1 MTFTKYTGNEAPLTS
16 FREQTNFSRM
26 LAKGVYSGF
35 KVYPDATSTNYA
47 VSIRGGFAA
56 INGILI
62 EDDQDNFEVLD
73 LGAPT
78 DPTGDHHLIWI
89 DNSGDV
95 PVYASKK
102 GTYSSLAE
110 LSGAEAENGI
120 EIADVFIPNSAANIQ
135 DAVIINRDR
144 ILSNQEISNKLGTR
158 IYPIAEGFRVDV
170 SGSDYTLYVA
180 GLSLLTTG
188 QPIPF
193 RFPAALL
200 QLSTS
205 TSSSDPNFDF
215 EITQNDNGAS
225 FVVFYTNDTNGF
237 TENSLIK
244 STTFTSDAEL
254 AEFAGSATDSGFAES
269 YPQRPELWDNYII
282 AIVDTGVNSVMTPFG
297 YMQVGEEL
305 REGQN
310 LSNVKAI
317 ESTAY
322 GTTVNASAGSID
334 IDSVIDN
341 AAKLQNAT
349 LDTAYDGFEAGASPA
364 SGRTINVDGPAV
376 RLIRSNLSDG
386 APSDKWQSSLE
397 INMNNFGVADAERR
411 ERAIDVVIKSPNTV
425 SQRVAFGARRIASI
439 GGNNLIGTAAW
450 TIVGG
455 EVRAS
460 SLGGFPSDITIADVL
475 SQYGSFRYVQEIE
488 NWYIEFQGSGADC
501 YERIYRVRVN
511 TTGGYFYLED
521 PNGNTTGISG
531 QFPSTSFVAF
541 GGVFERV
548 VELGEVSRFKW
559 IEVDDIGRKGGGTL
573 LTTNFGFQPGPRAP
587 YDLIEAGNGTGM
599 LPIFPFS
606 TKPLDRASLASVSG
620 SPAEV
625 ESDGKYIFVSR
636 NGVGVN
642 QPIDVYRSDLGILV
656 RTILTEPA
664 NGAPK
669 ITASGAFLWAA
680 YLDGTTQHVE
690 VFDVE
695 TGDSLAKLTI
705 PSFVNA
711 IDSTGEE
718 AFIACNDDGSN
729 NIHRLSTS
737 AIVGSQRL
745 GTGLD
750 AIDVSVFG
758 KKIAFVVS
766 DTTNRGYAGD
776 VSGSGV
782 MSSNFVELSW
792 SAQTFTE
799 PERVFVG
806 PSGTYFVGADANP
819 DVYVAKISENFTTQR
834 EVKLVIGGT
843 DVSNLNGF
851 NLITDDERLYFLAR
865 GVGSTDAI
873 GILHESDFSLIAQT
887 DVVSAT
893 ETYNYLTTDGL
904 YLYAIDALNSLIY
917 RIYTG
922 RAAGMWVE
930 DYDGVY
936 PRRAVP
942 AGSFLS

>member
-16 FREQTNFSRM
+16 FREQTNFNRM

-56 INGILI
+56 IKGVLI

-95 PVYASKK
+95 PVYAAKK

-144 ILSNQEISNKLGTR
+144 ILSNQEISNKIGTK

-170 SGSDYTLYVA
+170 SGSDYTLSVA
-180 GLSLLTTG
+180 GLGILVAS
-188 QPIPF
+188 QNVPF
-193 RFPAALL
+193 RFPVALL

-205 TSSSDPNFDF
+205 TPSADPNFDF
-215 EITQNDNGAS
+215 EITQNDNGS
-225 FVVFYTNDTNGF
+225 SYVVFYTNDTNGF
-237 TENSLIK
+237 TQSSLIK

-269 YPQRPELWDNYII
+269 YPQRPEFWDNYII
-282 AIVDTGVNSVMTPFG
+282 AIVDTNTNTVMTPFG

-310 LSNVKAI
+310 LSNVKSI

-349 LDTAYDGFEAGASPA
+349 LDTAYDGFEAGAAPA

-376 RLIRSNLSDG
+376 QLVRSGLSDG
-386 APSDKWQSSLE
+386 ALNDKWQSSME
-397 INMNNFGVADAERR
+397 IVMNNDATANAEKR
-411 ERAIDVVIKSPNTV
+411 ERAIDVIINYGSSSLFTE
-425 SQRVAFGARRIASI
+425 RIAFGARRVARVD
-439 GGNNLIGTAAW
+439 GTIMVGSTAW

-455 EVRAS
+455 EVRTS
-460 SLGGFPSDITIADVL
+460 TLNGVTVTDVL
-475 SQYGSFRYVQEIE
+475 DFWGDFTYVDEIE
-488 NWYIEFQGSGADC
+488 NWYVEFQATGAACDNI
-501 YERIYRVRVN
+501 IYKVRVN

-521 PNGNTTGISG
+521 PSGATTGISA
-531 QFPSTSFVAF
+531 QFPSTSFVATT
-541 GGVFERV
+541 GVFERV
-548 VELGEVSRFKW
+548 VELGTVSRFRD
-559 IEVDDIGRKGGGTL
+559 IQVDSIRRKGGGTL
-573 LTTNFGFQPGPRAP
+573 LTTGFGFQPGIRAP
-587 YDLIEAGNGTGM
+587 YDLIEAGNGEGM

-620 SPAEV
+620 SPAEF

-636 NGVGVN
+636 NAGVGTN
-642 QPIDVYRSDLGILV
+642 QPIDAYRSDTGALV
-656 RTILTEPA
+656 RTILTDIA
-664 NGAPK
+664 NGAPQ
-669 ITASGAFLWAA
+669 ITASGGFLWAA
-680 YLDGTTQHVE
+680 YLDGTTQHVQI
-690 VFDVE
+690 FDVE
-695 TGDSLAKLTI
+695 TGSSLAKLTI
-705 PSFVNA
+705 PSAVNA
-711 IDSTGEE
+711 IDSTGEQ
-718 AFIACNDDGSN
+718 AFVACNDDGSD
-729 NIHRLSTS
+729 NIHRLSSS
-737 AIVGSQRL
+737 AIAGSQRL

-776 VSGSGV
+776 VSSSGV
-782 MSSNFVELSW
+782 MSANFVESSW

-834 EVKLVIGGT
+834 EVKLVIKGT

-851 NLITDDERLYFLAR
+851 DMITDDERLYFLAR
-865 GVGSTDAI
+865 GVASTDAV
-873 GILHESDFSLIAQT
+873 GILHESDFSLIAQV

-930 DYDGVY
+930 DYDNVY